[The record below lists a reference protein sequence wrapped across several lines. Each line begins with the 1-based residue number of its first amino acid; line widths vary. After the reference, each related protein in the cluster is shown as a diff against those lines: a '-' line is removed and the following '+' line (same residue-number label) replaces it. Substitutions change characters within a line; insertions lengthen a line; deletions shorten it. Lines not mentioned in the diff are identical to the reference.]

1 MITLKR
7 ELDNAKGDKNNM
19 GRANKTLDK
28 GSSGDYNKAVTREA
42 LPPSKAS
49 LPVSSAVSPIPQF
62 YSPVRNNPYK
72 VTAEVIARIVK
83 LRDEHGL
90 TFLMI
95 SKRFSL
101 HELTVSKAYKEAK
114 RAAKVVAEQD
124 YSGCNDYTS

>member
-1 MITLKR
+1 
-7 ELDNAKGDKNNM
+7 M

-42 LPPSKAS
+42 LPPNPPRQPS
-49 LPVSSAVSPIPQF
+49 LPVSPHVQF

-114 RAAKVVAEQD
+114 RATKAAAERD